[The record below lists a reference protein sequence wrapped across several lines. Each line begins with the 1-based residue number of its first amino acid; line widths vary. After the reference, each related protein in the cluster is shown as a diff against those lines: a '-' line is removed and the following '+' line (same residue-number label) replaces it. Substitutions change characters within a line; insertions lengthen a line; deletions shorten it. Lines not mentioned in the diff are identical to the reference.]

1 MTADYRKGLEPQ
13 GTNPDRRQDNMASQ
27 TQDKSRRGSTMS
39 YTGDS
44 SDQPSLR
51 YSSVPGTT
59 ADRTARV
66 VQQSTQ
72 PSAPAGE
79 TYHRRPELMNVRRKR
94 SGSEFRE
101 EGFCDEEQDT
111 EARKAIALEAGKTE
125 VTDAEILSDL
135 CQWIEMSAGGS
146 KGARLAHSF
155 AQASSYPPITKH
167 SLSELDIGAIINNP
181 KLRHDV
187 NFDRELHFRP
197 NFDGAKGKFK
207 LKTAE
212 EYWNALAA
220 ELELYNF
227 LFNGAPS
234 VTLRK
239 GASWPRIIQIAQRR
253 IPLMFDTIREIIK
266 SLVPERDQ
274 SRVEEQLDT
283 KMLMQQIQ
291 KGVCDLVSVAKWLSH
306 LLKAHCAPVRDE
318 WVDKMVEQIDFGTRG
333 GSGRSLVN
341 GLREL
346 LGILEAMKLFIAQ
359 DVANHQI
366 RHLRALLIEDTI
378 NFEQKYHLD
387 RIARRRILV
396 ERSQCWFAQHAIT
409 CRSIPADRNAK
420 DRDRQGSFPETFYL
434 DFDRLRVLRAEFR
447 DQVYLGVATDT
458 FKSLLRRVGFTR
470 SVPDNHLQALR
481 EAVSAIVVVNEVAGT
496 NSNQH
501 WLVNIDNIAV
511 EIVRHA
517 LMLCGAEANYN
528 AELVDVI
535 AERLR
540 YLIRPEFG
548 MVFHEQAS
556 AMRESLTARVMKS
569 TESFVSSSPVDIF
582 NALINSHDTSA
593 NVTSEFMSQ
602 EERGPEAEF
611 LDDIARR
618 VTHIAVLHWRIWGS
632 IVYSQT
638 AAFASLMR
646 NPLPDFSSACSSV
659 SSSSTVLDADASA
672 ASWTDDGFGA
682 SSTTSSPGPEQHH
695 IDEQQPQQRARR
707 WSSVNERRPATTS
720 SADPASAAL
729 SAPPSH
735 QGGPNEQPEDPGS
748 GSGNASSGLERLV
761 YRQR

>member
-1 MTADYRKGLEPQ
+1 
-13 GTNPDRRQDNMASQ
+13 
-27 TQDKSRRGSTMS
+27 
-39 YTGDS
+39 
-44 SDQPSLR
+44 
-51 YSSVPGTT
+51 
-59 ADRTARV
+59 
-66 VQQSTQ
+66 
-72 PSAPAGE
+72 
-79 TYHRRPELMNVRRKR
+79 
-94 SGSEFRE
+94 
-101 EGFCDEEQDT
+101 
-111 EARKAIALEAGKTE
+111 
-125 VTDAEILSDL
+125 
-135 CQWIEMSAGGS
+135 MSAGGT

-155 AQASSYPPITKH
+155 AHASSYPPITKH

-220 ELELYNF
+220 ELELYSF

-234 VTLRK
+234 VKLRK

-253 IPLMFDTIREIIK
+253 IPLMFDTVREIIK

-283 KMLMQQIQ
+283 KMLMQQIE

-318 WVDKMVEQIDFGTRG
+318 WVDKMVEQIDLGTRG

-346 LGILEAMKLFIAQ
+346 LGILEAMKL

-387 RIARRRILV
+387 RIARRRILI
-396 ERSQCWFAQHAIT
+396 ERSQCWFTQHAIT
-409 CRSIPADRNAK
+409 CRSIPADRGAR
-420 DRDRQGSFPETFYL
+420 DRGLRVIVRGLLSLLTSSDRQGSFPETFYL
-434 DFDRLRVLRAEFR
+434 DFDRLRILRAEFR
-447 DQVYLGVATDT
+447 DQVYLGVATET
-458 FKSLLRRVGFTR
+458 FKSLLRRIGFTR
-470 SVPDNHLQALR
+470 SVPDNYVQALR

-496 NSNQH
+496 SSNQH
-501 WLVNIDNIAV
+501 WLVNIDNISL

-517 LMLCGAEANYN
+517 LSLNGAEACYN
-528 AELVDVI
+528 AELVEATAD
-535 AERLR
+535 RLR

-556 AMRESLTARVMKS
+556 AMRESLTARVMNS

-582 NALINSHDTSA
+582 NSLINSHGSSA
-593 NVTSEFMSQ
+593 ANTVPAPSFATQ
-602 EERGPEAEF
+602 EERGGPEAGF

-618 VTHIAVLHWRIWGS
+618 VAHIAVLHWRIWGS

-646 NPLPDFSSACSSV
+646 NPLRDSSSNCSSI
-659 SSSSTVLDADASA
+659 SSTPTMLNADTSA

-695 IDEQQPQQRARR
+695 IHNRPAQRARR
-707 WSSVNERRPATTS
+707 WSSANERRPATTS
-720 SADPASAAL
+720 SADPAAAAL

-735 QGGPNEQPEDPGS
+735 QGGPSEQPEDPGS
-748 GSGNASSGLERLV
+748 GNGNAGSGLERLV